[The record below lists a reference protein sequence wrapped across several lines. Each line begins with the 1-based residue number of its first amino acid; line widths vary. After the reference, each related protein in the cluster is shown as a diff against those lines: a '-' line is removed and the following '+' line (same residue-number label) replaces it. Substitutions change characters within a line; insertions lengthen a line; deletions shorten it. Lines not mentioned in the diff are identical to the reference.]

1 MSRTITLTDSQKSL
15 VNTLP
20 QQYINLNLG
29 DTCNVVLAYILSKAQ
44 DNIAMLTNGEIM
56 ENTGFGSNKTVTR
69 AISKMITEG
78 VFVRAMGKKG
88 CPSIYRFDST
98 SNDSTSNVSTSNNST
113 SNNSTSNNSTS
124 NNSTSNN
131 SDTNFDSTSNDD
143 NEYDDYDMY
152 HDAPLNNAPQSDD
165 DEYDDYD
172 LYHPT
177 ETASHNSEI
186 ADDDDPEPTPVEPNY
201 NVNPWD
207 DEPYNKYLD
216 AKEAW
221 ERRQKEKAQP
231 KYNFSLWGK
240 LLAIRDFDTNRIEGF
255 YFYTYEG
262 LERAEDFGK
271 KYNSPILR
279 KLPTH
284 ALMDQVVKGNGEF
297 GVLSCYDMNFTFSE
311 CNEKPSWVTN
321 RV

>member
-1 MSRTITLTDSQKSL
+1 MRINNNK
-15 VNTLP
+15 VNLP
-20 QQYINLNLG
+20 
-29 DTCNVVLAYILSKAQ
+29 
-44 DNIAMLTNGEIM
+44 
-56 ENTGFGSNKTVTR
+56 
-69 AISKMITEG
+69 
-78 VFVRAMGKKG
+78 
-88 CPSIYRFDST
+88 
-98 SNDSTSNVSTSNNST
+98 NVSDTNV
-113 SNNSTSNNSTS
+113 
-124 NNSTSNN
+124 

-143 NEYDDYDMY
+143 DEYDDYEMY
-152 HDAPLNNAPQSDD
+152 HDAPQINAPLNNAPQNDDD

-172 LYHPT
+172 LYHPN
-177 ETASHNSEI
+177 ETTSSKSEY
-186 ADDDDPEPTPVEPNY
+186 DDDPEPTPVEPNY

-216 AKEAW
+216 EKEAW

-240 LLAIRDFDTNRIEGF
+240 LLAVRDFDTNRIEGF

-271 KYNSPILR
+271 AYHSPILR

-284 ALMDQVVKGNGEF
+284 ALMDQCVKGNGEF

-321 RV
+321 KV